1 MDLFLVSHPSSTNL
15 HRQNFISAALAEK
28 SITKGLLG
36 DNLTAHCG
44 IALTSFSTRIYYLSI
59 VPEQF
64 KSLFPDMVLAI
75 IAFAYTFDIANQAF
89 SVDEDLINKPHRPIP
104 SGQMSQ
110 EGAYI
115 RWALSWLLFPTIIY
129 VNVGTVA
136 ATSLL
141 SWEAWTFL
149 FYVWPKFDNWIAR
162 NAFTAVGAV
171 IQLRLIDSV
180 LAHHVPT
187 FENDSSLGYVI
198 FSWLFVTIHIQE
210 FHDIEG
216 DRIAGRQTLPLLI
229 STRGQIW
236 LRVGTAMVMIMAA
249 VVKVSLAGHHCSSVY
264 PVCYLGLC
272 LLFSTSVL
280 FLRLVMLRHKEADKI
295 TYKYF
300 YFLATYFMLL
310 FHAHAESRSG

>member
-1 MDLFLVSHPSSTNL
+1 MEAKKPSSFV
-15 HRQNFISAALAEK
+15 QNAISAALAEK

-44 IALTSFSTRIYYLSI
+44 IALTSFSIRLHYLSV
-59 VPEQF
+59 VPEQL
-64 KSLFPDMVLAI
+64 KSLLPDMVLAI

-115 RWALSWLLFPTIIY
+115 RWALSWLLFPTVIY
-129 VNVGTVA
+129 MNVGPVA
-136 ATSLL
+136 ATLLL

-171 IQLRLIDSV
+171 VQLRLIDAV

-187 FENDSSLGYVI
+187 IQNGSSLSYVI
-198 FSWLFVTIHIQE
+198 FSWLFMTIHIQE

-216 DRIAGRQTLPLLI
+216 DKNAGRQTLPLLL
-229 STRGQIW
+229 SSRGQVW
-236 LRVGTAMVMIMAA
+236 LRVGTAVMMIMAA
-249 VVKVSLAGHHCSSVY
+249 LASVTLTGHRCSSMHS
-264 PVCYLGLC
+264 VCFLGLC
-272 LLFSTSVL
+272 LLVSTLALSV
-280 FLRLVMLRHKEADKI
+280 RLVKLRHKEADKI

-300 YFLATYFMLL
+300 YFLSTYLMFF
-310 FHAHAESRSG
+310 FHAHVEARSG